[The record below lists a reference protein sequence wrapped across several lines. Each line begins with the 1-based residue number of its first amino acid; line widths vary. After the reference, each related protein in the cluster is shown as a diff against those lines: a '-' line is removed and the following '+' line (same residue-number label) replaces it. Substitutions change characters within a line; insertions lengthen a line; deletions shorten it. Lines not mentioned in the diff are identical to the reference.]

1 MPHAPDSRLKK
12 IGCFEEMH
20 DITAILGLVPD
31 YPGDRSFSLD
41 WIVRPEDSSAQ
52 ELNSGFRLSALSLS
66 SHAGTHIDAPTHL
79 SPKAK
84 TLDQY
89 PPQRFLIPAQV
100 VSVGSDE
107 SIQPGCLDDIDVEEG
122 DAVLFQTK
130 NSSNGLLRRSGF
142 EEKYVYLSEAAAKRC
157 VALGISMVGID
168 YLSVDR
174 YGDEAAPVHHCLL
187 ENDVLILEGIDL
199 QGVPP
204 GKFILSC
211 FPLRIK
217 GNEAAPVRAVLLR

>member
-12 IGCFEEMH
+12 IGRFEEMR

-41 WIVRPEDSSAQ
+41 WILRPEDSSLQ
-52 ELNSGFRLSALSLS
+52 ELNSGFRLSALSLG

-79 SPKAK
+79 LGKAK

-89 PPQRFLIPAQV
+89 PPQRFLIPAHV
-100 VSVGSDE
+100 ISVGNEE

-122 DAVLFQTK
+122 DAVLFQTT
-130 NSSNGLLRRSGF
+130 NSSFGLLRRSGF
-142 EEKYVYLSEAAAKRC
+142 EENYVYLSEAAAKRC
-157 VALGISMVGID
+157 VALRISMVGID

-174 YGDEAAPVHHCLL
+174 YGDEAVPAHHCLL

-217 GNEAAPVRAVLLR
+217 GIEAAPVRAVLLR

>member
-1 MPHAPDSRLKK
+1 MPPASDSWLKN
-12 IGCFEEMH
+12 IGHLAEMH

-31 YPGDRSFSLD
+31 YPGDKSFYLD
-41 WIVRPEDSSAQ
+41 WILRPEASSTQ
-52 ELNSGFRLSALSLS
+52 ELNSGFRLSAMSLS
-66 SHAGTHIDAPTHL
+66 SHAGTHIDAPAHL
-79 SPKAK
+79 AGMAE

-89 PPQRFLIPAQV
+89 PPQRFLIPAHV
-100 VSVGSDE
+100 IPVGSEE
-107 SIQPGCLDDIDVEEG
+107 SIQPGYLDDIDVEEG

-130 NSSNGLLRRSGF
+130 NSSNGLLRRRGF
-142 EEKYVYLSEAAAKRC
+142 EENYVYLSEAAAKRC
-157 VALGISMVGID
+157 VALHISMVGID
-168 YLSVDR
+168 YLSMDR
-174 YGDEAAPVHHCLL
+174 YGEEAAPAHRCLL

-217 GNEAAPVRAVLLR
+217 GIEAAPVRAVLLR

>member
-20 DITAILGLVPD
+20 DITAILGLVPN

-157 VALGISMVGID
+157 VALRISMVGID
-168 YLSVDR
+168 YLSVDG
-174 YGDEAAPVHHCLL
+174 YGDEAAPAHHCLL
-187 ENDVLILEGIDL
+187 ENDVLILESIDL

>member
-1 MPHAPDSRLKK
+1 MPNAPDSRLKK
-12 IGCFEEMH
+12 IGCYEEMH

-41 WIVRPEDSSAQ
+41 WILRPEDSSLQ
-52 ELNSGFRLSALSLS
+52 ELNSGFRLSAMSLS
-66 SHAGTHIDAPTHL
+66 SHAGTHIDSPTHL
-79 SPKAK
+79 SGKVK

-89 PPQRFLIPAQV
+89 PPQRFLIPAYV
-100 VSVGSDE
+100 ISIGNEE

-142 EEKYVYLSEAAAKRC
+142 EENYVYLSEAAAKRC
-157 VALGISMVGID
+157 VVLRISMVGID

-174 YGDEAAPVHHCLL
+174 YRDEAVPAHRCLL

-204 GKFILSC
+204 GKFLLSC

-217 GNEAAPVRAVLLR
+217 GIEAAPVRAVLLR

>member
-1 MPHAPDSRLKK
+1 MPNAPDPRLKK
-12 IGCFEEMH
+12 IGIYAEMH

-31 YPGDRSFSLD
+31 YPGDRSFSMD
-41 WIVRPEDSSAQ
+41 WILRPEDSAQ

-79 SPKAK
+79 SSKAK

-89 PPQRFLIPAQV
+89 PPQRFLITAHV
-100 VSVGSDE
+100 ISVGNEE
-107 SIQPGCLDDIDVEEG
+107 SIHPGCLDDIDVEEG

-157 VALGISMVGID
+157 VALRISMVGID

-174 YGDEAAPVHHCLL
+174 YGDEAAPAHHCLL

-199 QGVPP
+199 QGIPP
-204 GKFILSC
+204 GEFLLSC

-217 GNEAAPVRAVLLR
+217 DIEAAPVRAVLLR